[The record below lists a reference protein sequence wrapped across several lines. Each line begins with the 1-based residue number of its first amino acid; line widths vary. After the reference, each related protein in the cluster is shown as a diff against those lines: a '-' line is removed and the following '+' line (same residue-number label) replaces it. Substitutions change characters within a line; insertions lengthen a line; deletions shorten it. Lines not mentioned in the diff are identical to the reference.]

1 MLDSCCDS
9 STIDAVVALSDALL
23 LVSVIVA
30 ICFLVNI
37 IVSMVITLFL
47 FCCDF

>member
-30 ICFLVNI
+30 ICFFGEYNSFNGDNFVFVL
-37 IVSMVITLFL
+37 L
-47 FCCDF
+47 